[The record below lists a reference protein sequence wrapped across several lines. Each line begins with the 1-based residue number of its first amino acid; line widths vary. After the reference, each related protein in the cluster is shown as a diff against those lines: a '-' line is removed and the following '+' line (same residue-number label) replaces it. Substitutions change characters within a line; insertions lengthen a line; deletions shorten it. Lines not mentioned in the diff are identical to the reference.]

1 MSHGGAL
8 FEVAGFGVTSAMTTS
23 LAITVVIAGL
33 GIAASRNL
41 TEGTPGKVQNAA
53 EMVVG
58 GLRDFYA
65 GVIGKEK
72 ATTFLPILGT
82 LFLYILFSNYS
93 GILPFAGTAPGFQPP
108 TGMLGC
114 TIGLAMITFFATH
127 IGGFKYNGLH
137 YLGHF
142 VKPIALMLPLM
153 LLEEIIRPLSLSLR
167 LYGNIYGE
175 ETVLHQVSHLIPL
188 GAPIVIMGL
197 SLLFGFIQALV
208 FTMLSAIYID
218 GATGSGH

>member
-23 LAITVVIAGL
+23 LAITAIIGGVVIAGT
-33 GIAASRNL
+33 RNL
-41 TEGTPGKVQNAA
+41 TAGKPGKMQNAI
-53 EMVVG
+53 EMVFG
-58 GLRDFYA
+58 TLRDFYA
-65 GVIGKEK
+65 GILGKER
-72 ATTFLPILGT
+72 ATAFVPILGT
-82 LFLYILFSNYS
+82 LFLYIIISNYS
-93 GILPFAGTAPGFQPP
+93 GLLPFAGTAPGFQPP
-108 TGMLGC
+108 TGMLGV
-114 TIGLAMITFFATH
+114 TVGLAMVIFFTTH

-142 VKPIALMLPLM
+142 VKPVAPLLPLL
-153 LLEEIIRPLSLSLR
+153 LLEEIIHPLSLSLR

-175 ETVLHQVSHLIPL
+175 ETVLHQVSGLIPL

-208 FTMLSAIYID
+208 FTMLSAIYIES
-218 GATGSGH
+218 ATGSGH

>member
-23 LAITVVIAGL
+23 LAITVIIGGVVIAGT
-33 GIAASRNL
+33 RNL
-41 TEGTPGKVQNAA
+41 TAGKPGKLQNAI
-53 EMVVG
+53 EMVMG
-58 GLRDFYA
+58 TLRDFYA
-65 GVIGKEK
+65 GIMGKER
-72 ATTFLPILGT
+72 ATAFVPILGT
-82 LFLYILFSNYS
+82 LFLYIIMSNYS
-93 GILPFAGTAPGFQPP
+93 GILPFAGKAPGFQPP

-114 TIGLAMITFFATH
+114 TVALAMITFFTVH

-137 YLGHF
+137 YLSHF
-142 VKPIALMLPLM
+142 VKPVVVMLPLM
-153 LLEEIIRPLSLSLR
+153 LLEEIIHPLSLSLR

-175 ETVLHQVSHLIPL
+175 ETVLHQISGLIPL

-218 GATGSGH
+218 SSTGSGH